1 MYRWLERYIDP
12 ICPLFAIIPLIS
24 CFALNMLVYS
34 GTMMLCADWYHY
46 DFTSSWDTSIP
57 LVPEWIYIYLGCY
70 IFWIV
75 NYILVARIHRDNKA
89 MFYRFVITDMSSRI
103 LCAIFFIALPTTNIR
118 PAVPEGGLST
128 WLLNFIYNIDQPTN
142 LFPSIHCLVSWL
154 CFVGIRKSS
163 RVPRWYKVL
172 SCVLA
177 LLVVLSTQFTKQHY
191 WIDAAAGI
199 AFAEILFQINQR
211 ISAYR
216 LVESFFSKINKK
228 LLHLQEGKFYE

>member
-1 MYRWLERYIDP
+1 
-12 ICPLFAIIPLIS
+12 
-24 CFALNMLVYS
+24 
-34 GTMMLCADWYHY
+34 
-46 DFTSSWDTSIP
+46 
-57 LVPEWIYIYLGCY
+57 
-70 IFWIV
+70 
-75 NYILVARIHRDNKA
+75 

-118 PAVPEGGLST
+118 PTVPEGGLST
-128 WLLNFIYNIDQPTN
+128 RLLNFIYNIDQPTN

-216 LVESFFSKINKK
+216 LVEGFFSKINKK
-228 LLHLQEGKFYE
+228 LFHLQEGKFYE